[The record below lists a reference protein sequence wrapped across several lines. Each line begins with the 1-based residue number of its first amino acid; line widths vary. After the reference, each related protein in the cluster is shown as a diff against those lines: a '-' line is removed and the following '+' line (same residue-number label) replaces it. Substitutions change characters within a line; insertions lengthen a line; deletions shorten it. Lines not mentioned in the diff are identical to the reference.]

1 MFRRVLTTLTLLA
14 VAATALGADGD
25 WVIREDGVGPAK
37 IGMTVPE
44 LRKALHDRLIE
55 DDDSGSDNCWYAKPG
70 KHPHISFMIL
80 DGRFV
85 RADVVVRGVSTM
97 DGVQVGD
104 SESAVRRRYSSKM
117 TVEPHQYIDDG
128 HYLTL
133 QSTDRKYGIRFE
145 TEKGKITSFYAG
157 RFSAIQYVEGCE

>member
-1 MFRRVLTTLTLLA
+1 MLRRILTTIALLA
-14 VAATALGADGD
+14 VAATALGADGE

-44 LRKALHDRLIE
+44 LRAALHQRLIE
-55 DDDSGSDNCWYAKPG
+55 DKDSGSEGCWYARPA
-70 KHPHISFMIL
+70 KHPDISFMIE

-85 RADVVVRGVSTM
+85 RADVTVRGIATT
-97 DGVQVGD
+97 DGIQVGD
-104 SESAVRRRYSSKM
+104 SESAVRKRYGSKM
-117 TVEPHQYIDDG
+117 TVEPHKYIDDG

-133 QSTDRKYGIRFE
+133 QSSDRKYGVRFE

-157 RFSAIQYVEGCE
+157 QFSAIQYVEGCE

>member
-1 MFRRVLTTLTLLA
+1 MFRRVLTTLVLLA
-14 VAATALGADGD
+14 VASTPFAADGD

-37 IGMTVPE
+37 IGMTLTQ
-44 LRKALHDRLIE
+44 LRTALHDRLIE
-55 DDDSGSDNCWYAKPG
+55 DGDSGSDNCWYAKPA

-85 RADVVVRGVSTM
+85 RADVVVRGVPTM

-104 SESAVRRRYSSKM
+104 SESDVRRRYGPMMK
-117 TVEPHQYIDDG
+117 VEPHQYIDDG

>member
-1 MFRRVLTTLTLLA
+1 MFRRILTTLMLLVLA
-14 VAATALGADGD
+14 GAALGADAS

-37 IGMTVPE
+37 VDMT
-44 LRKALHDRLIE
+44 LAQLKTALHDRLIE
-55 DDDSGSDNCWYAKPG
+55 EGDSGSDSCEYVKPA
-70 KHPHISFMIL
+70 KHPQVSFMIL

-85 RADVVVRGVSTM
+85 RADVVVRGIATT
-97 DGVQVGD
+97 DGIQVGD
-104 SESAVRRRYSSKM
+104 SESDVRQRYGKKM

-133 QSTDRKYGIRFE
+133 RSADGKYGVRFE